1 MTAINN
7 DALRFD
13 DVFCTSNGSKICR
26 LCDGDGELAL
36 MPESLRSPFNAGTFD
51 KDPLAKRLNLQLVV
65 GDDHNLLEA
74 LQNLD
79 KWAVDYLTEHSERIF
94 KRRWTREQVQLGYVS
109 LMRQPKKEGQSPLL
123 KVKLDTEGRY
133 AVCCWGQQWQ
143 ERIPLPDD
151 WAGVNLQPRLHF
163 SHLWIMGS
171 QFGLVVRMTDA
182 KILSQREPVARTCPF
197 Q

>member
-1 MTAINN
+1 
-7 DALRFD
+7 
-13 DVFCTSNGSKICR
+13 
-26 LCDGDGELAL
+26 
-36 MPESLRSPFNAGTFD
+36 MPESLRSPFNAVTFD

-65 GDDHNLLEA
+65 DDDRNLLEA

-94 KRRWTREQVQLGYVS
+94 KRRWTREQVKLGYVS
-109 LMRQPKKEGQSPLL
+109 LMRPPTKEGHSPLL

-133 AVCCWGQQWQ
+133 AVCCWGPQWQ
-143 ERIPLPDD
+143 ERIPLPDTC
-151 WAGVNLQPRLHF
+151 AGVTLQPRLHF

-171 QFGLVVRMTDA
+171 QFGLVARLTDA
-182 KILSQREPVARTCPF
+182 KILSQWVPATRTCPF